1 MKNSIIRHF
10 KIIFPLAHFLAV
22 LILVLLLFRTYNAT
36 LLVVKD
42 QFTAQQLLVAQQTA
56 VGMEKTITMSVK
68 ELHELSK
75 ENAIITSDIKES
87 RKAIRKK
94 FEHMKYFNINDA
106 GLLDTKGIIKVS
118 ISAPHFEGA
127 YFLYRELFKKIRG
140 LKTPTVLFETI
151 TLKVAEKEQKA
162 LIVAMPLFSPDAE
175 FTGALFFDI
184 LILEVTK
191 DFIPLDSPESA
202 FWLIDAKGTILYNSH
217 HQQGTFDDRVDT
229 ADPPSRAFLEAVK
242 SSTAAQSEYLSPQ
255 GDKAIAATY
264 PLRVGNLTWSLMI
277 STPEGAISTLLKSSS
292 ARYTLA
298 IIIVLLLVA
307 STSFLIIYLI
317 NKWSVELDS
326 IVKAR
331 SKELSL
337 SEAKLRRIVET
348 INDLFWEADRN
359 GTYTYVSPTAKKII
373 GYNPQELVGK
383 TIFDI
388 MPEEDAQTLREN
400 LQKLVTTKQPF
411 HNLERKIVNKAGALI
426 VFETNGAPI
435 LDEKGNLLGVRGA
448 DRDITLRKHNEKEL
462 QKYAVQLEEVRST
475 LEHTVEERT
484 MELRKAHESL
494 IRKEKLAVLGELAG
508 SVSHELRNPLGV
520 IKNAIYFFKMRMH
533 TFDDE
538 EVKENIELINKEIT
552 TANKIIYDLLD
563 FTRDKS
569 PVRLEVN
576 LNQLVQEMLS
586 KSPIPD
592 TVRVLKD
599 LAEFMVPIAI
609 DPTQIA
615 QVFSNLI
622 ENALQA
628 MGEGGTLRVATR
640 ADNTTVAVIFTDNG
654 CGIPQD
660 NLEKIFDPL
669 FTTKTKGIGLGL
681 VIAKNLVEA
690 NGGTVTVKS
699 DGRSGTTFTVLFPRK
714 A

>member
-1 MKNSIIRHF
+1 
-10 KIIFPLAHFLAV
+10 
-22 LILVLLLFRTYNAT
+22 
-36 LLVVKD
+36 
-42 QFTAQQLLVAQQTA
+42 VAQQTA
-56 VGMEKTITMSVK
+56 VGVEKILTMSVN
-68 ELHELSK
+68 ELHELSQEK
-75 ENAIITSDIKES
+75 AIINSDISGS
-87 RKAIRKK
+87 RKAIRNK
-94 FEHMKYFNINDA
+94 FDHLKYFNINDA

-127 YFLYRELFKKIRG
+127 YFLYRGFFKKIRA
-140 LKTPTVLFETI
+140 LKTSAVLLETI

-162 LIVAMPLFSPDAE
+162 LIVAIPLFSPEGE

-184 LILEVTK
+184 LIIEVTK
-191 DFIPLDSPESA
+191 GFIPLDSPESA
-202 FWLIDAKGTILYNSH
+202 FWIIDSEGTILYHSQH
-217 HQQGTFDDRVDT
+217 KQGTFDDQVQT
-229 ADPPSRAFLEAVK
+229 ADPPSRTFLEEVK
-242 SSTAAQSEYLSPQ
+242 TSKVAQGEYLSPQ
-255 GDKAIAATY
+255 GDKAIAVSY
-264 PLRVGNLTWSLMI
+264 PLRVGNQTWCLMI
-277 STPEGAISTLLKSSS
+277 STSEGVISTLLQSSS
-292 ARYTLA
+292 ARYALA

-317 NKWSVELDS
+317 NKWSIELDS
-326 IVKAR
+326 IIKAR

-337 SEAKLRRIVET
+337 SEEKLRRIVET
-348 INDLFWEADRN
+348 INDLFWEVDRN

-373 GYNPQELVGK
+373 GYTPQELVGK

-388 MPEEDAQTLREN
+388 MPEGDAQTLRET
-400 LQKLVTTKQPF
+400 LQKLATTKQPF
-411 HNLERKIVNKAGALI
+411 HNFERNILNKDGKLI
-426 VFETNGAPI
+426 VLETNGAPI
-435 LDEKGNLLGVRGA
+435 LDEKGTLSGFRGA
-448 DRDITLRKHNEKEL
+448 DRDVTLRKHNEKEL
-462 QKYAVQLEEVRST
+462 QKYAVQLEEVRNT

-494 IRKEKLAVLGELAG
+494 VRKEKLAVLGELAG

-533 TFDDE
+533 TFGDE
-538 EVKENIELINKEIT
+538 EVRENIELINKEIT
-552 TANKIIYDLLD
+552 TANKIISDLLD

-569 PVRLEVN
+569 PVRLDIN

-586 KSPIPD
+586 KSPIPH

-599 LAEFMVPIAI
+599 FAEFMVPIAV

-628 MGEGGTLRVATR
+628 MEEGGTLSVVTR
-640 ADNTTVAVIFTDNG
+640 ADNDTVAVIFSDDG

-690 NGGTVTVKS
+690 NGGTITVKS
-699 DGRSGTTFTVLFPRK
+699 DGSSGSTFTVLFTRK
-714 A
+714 V

>member
-22 LILVLLLFRTYNAT
+22 LILLLLLFRTYNAT

-56 VGMEKTITMSVK
+56 VGIEKTISMSVK
-68 ELHELSK
+68 ELHELSQEK
-75 ENAIITSDIKES
+75 AIINNDIRGS
-87 RKAIRKK
+87 RKAIRSK
-94 FEHMKYFNINDA
+94 FEHLKYFNINDA
-106 GLLDTKGIIKVS
+106 GLLDTKGIITLS
-118 ISAPHFEGA
+118 IIAPHFEGA
-127 YFLYRELFKKIRG
+127 YFLYREFFKKIRA
-140 LKTPTVLFETI
+140 LKTSTVLFETI
-151 TLKVAEKEQKA
+151 TLKVDEKEQKA
-162 LIVAMPLFSPDAE
+162 LIVAMPLFSSDAD

-184 LILEVTK
+184 LIREVTK
-191 DFIPLDSPESA
+191 DFILLDSPEST
-202 FWLIDAKGTILYNSH
+202 FSLIDSEGTILYNSH
-217 HQQGTFDDRVDT
+217 HKQGTFDDQVET
-229 ADPPSRAFLEAVK
+229 AHPPSRAFLEAVK
-242 SSTAAQSEYLSPQ
+242 SSKAAQGEYLSPQ
-255 GDKAIAATY
+255 GDKIIAASY

-277 STPEGAISTLLKSSS
+277 STPEGTISTLLKSSS
-292 ARYTLA
+292 NRYTLA

-307 STSFLIIYLI
+307 STSFFIIYLI
-317 NKWSVELDS
+317 NKWSIELDS

-337 SEAKLRRIVET
+337 SEEKLRRIVET

-373 GYNPQELVGK
+373 GYNPQELLGK
-383 TIFDI
+383 AIYDI
-388 MPEEDAQTLREN
+388 MPEGDAKTLRET
-400 LQKLVTTKQPF
+400 LQELVTTKQPF
-411 HNLERKIVNKAGALI
+411 HNLERNIVKKDGTLI
-426 VFETNGAPI
+426 VLETNGAPI
-435 LDEKGNLLGVRGA
+435 LDENGTLSGFRGA

-462 QKYAVQLEEVRST
+462 QRYAVQLEEVRNT

-484 MELRKAHESL
+484 MELKKAHESL
-494 IRKEKLAVLGELAG
+494 VRKEKLAVLGELAG

-569 PVRLEVN
+569 PVRLDVN

-592 TVRVLKD
+592 TVRVQKD

-628 MGEGGTLRVATR
+628 MEDGGILSVATR
-640 ADNTTVAVIFTDNG
+640 VDNDTVAVIFTDNG

-669 FTTKTKGIGLGL
+669 FTTKIKGIGLGL
-681 VIAKNLVEA
+681 VITKNLVEA
-690 NGGTVTVKS
+690 NGGTITVES
-699 DGRSGTTFTVLFPRK
+699 DGSRGTTFTVLFSRK
-714 A
+714 V

>member
-1 MKNSIIRHF
+1 MKNSIIRNF

-22 LILVLLLFRTYNAT
+22 LILVLLLFRIYNET
-36 LLVVKD
+36 LLVIKG
-42 QFTAQQLLVAQQTA
+42 QFTAQQLLLAQQTA
-56 VGMEKTITMSVK
+56 VGIEKTITMSVK

-75 ENAIITSDIKES
+75 EKAIINSDIQGS
-87 RKAIRKK
+87 RKEIRNK
-94 FEHMKYFNINDA
+94 FEHLKYLNINDA
-106 GLLDTKGIIKVS
+106 GLLDKKGIINVS

-127 YFLYRELFKKIRG
+127 YFLYRELFKKVRA
-140 LKTPTVLFETI
+140 LKSSSVLFETI

-162 LIVAMPLFSPDAE
+162 LIAAMPLFSSNSE

-191 DFIPLDSPESA
+191 DFILLDSPEST
-202 FWLIDAKGTILYNSH
+202 FWLIDSEGAILYH
-217 HQQGTFDDRVDT
+217 PQHQQGAFDDQVQT
-229 ADPPSRAFLEAVK
+229 EDPPSRTFLEAVK
-242 SSTAAQSEYLSPQ
+242 TSKVAQGEYLSPQ
-255 GDKAIAATY
+255 GDKSLAASY
-264 PLRVGNLTWSLMI
+264 PLKVGNLTWSLLI
-277 STPEGAISTLLKSSS
+277 STPEAAISTSLQSSS

-307 STSFLIIYLI
+307 TTSFLIIYLI
-317 NKWSVELDS
+317 NRWSIELDS

-337 SEAKLRRIVET
+337 SEEKLRRIVET
-348 INDLFWEADRN
+348 INDLFWETDRN
-359 GTYTYVSPTAKKII
+359 GTYTYVSPTATKII
-373 GYNPQELVGK
+373 GYNPQELMGK

-388 MPEEDAQTLREN
+388 MPEGDAKTLRKT
-400 LQKLVTTKQPF
+400 LQQLVTSKQPF
-411 HNLERKIVNKAGALI
+411 HNLERNILNKDGAPIVL
-426 VFETNGAPI
+426 ETNGAPI
-435 LDEKGNLLGVRGA
+435 LDEKGTLLGFRGA

-462 QKYAVQLEEVRST
+462 LKNALQLEQVRNT

-484 MELRKAHESL
+484 RELRKAHESL
-494 IRKEKLAVLGELAG
+494 VRKEKLAVLGELAG

-563 FTRDKS
+563 FTRDKA
-569 PVRLEVN
+569 PVRLDVN

-592 TVRVLKD
+592 TVSQKKD

-615 QVFSNLI
+615 QVFTNLI

-628 MGEGGTLRVATR
+628 MGEGGTLSVATR
-640 ADNTTVAVIFTDNG
+640 VDNDTVAVIFTDDG

-690 NGGTVTVKS
+690 NGGTITVKS
-699 DGRSGTTFTVLFPRK
+699 DGRSGTTFTVLFSRK